1 MQFLI
6 SEMEMIKDE
15 LVKRVDNK
23 YQQDQLQEEKVSPP
37 SSKDKEKDEIYKNI
51 DQNKGEV
58 KLEEK
63 TNN

>member
-1 MQFLI
+1 
-6 SEMEMIKDE
+6 MEMIKDE

-23 YQQDQLQEEKVSPP
+23 YQQDQLQEEKISPL
-37 SSKDKEKDEIYKNI
+37 SSKDKEKDQIYKNI

>member
-23 YQQDQLQEEKVSPP
+23 YQQDQLKEEKVSPP
-37 SSKDKEKDEIYKNI
+37 SSKDKEKD
-51 DQNKGEV
+51 
-58 KLEEK
+58 
-63 TNN
+63 